1 VCPVRRSAIIEAMRP
16 NPIRARWAAGQP
28 AIGGWLSVPS
38 QLIAE
43 ALAVADLDYVCIDLQ
58 HGPIGF
64 SDAVRILPSL
74 TLGGVTPLIRVAEN
88 STSNIS
94 TALDAGAMGVII
106 PLVNSAEEASAAAAA
121 CRFPPLGQRSIGA
134 NRALLLQGSDYYERA
149 DAEVACM
156 PMIETL
162 EAIDALDDILSVPG
176 VDVAYVGP
184 SDLAI
189 SMGYRPGTTAAPYLA
204 MLDRIVE
211 ACERHEVVPA
221 IHCTPATVADRLDR
235 GFRMVSVVSDLPAFH
250 AAVDLALAGVRGDE
264 PDRPHSPLY

>member
-1 VCPVRRSAIIEAMRP
+1 MRP
-16 NPIRARWAAGQP
+16 NPLRARWAAGEP
-28 AIGGWLSVPS
+28 AIGGWLSIPD

-43 ALAVADLDYVCIDLQ
+43 ALALADLDYVCIDMQ

-64 SDAVRILPSL
+64 SDAVRMLPGL
-74 TLGGVTPLIRVAEN
+74 VLGGVTPIVRVPTN
-88 STSNIS
+88 STASIS
-94 TALDAGAMGVII
+94 TALDAGAMGIII
-106 PLVNSAEEASAAAAA
+106 PLVNTAGEAAAAAAA
-121 CRFPPLGQRSIGA
+121 CRFPPLGERSIGA
-134 NRALLLQGSDYYERA
+134 NRALLLHGSDYYEGA

-162 EAIDALDDILSVPG
+162 EAIDAIDDILSVPG
-176 VDVAYVGP
+176 VDAAYVGP

-221 IHCTPATVADRLDR
+221 IHCTPATVADRLAR
-235 GFRMVSVVSDLPAFH
+235 GFRMVTVVSDLPAFR
-250 AAVDLALAGVRGDE
+250 AAVDLAIADARGAEAG
-264 PDRPHSPLY
+264 RPHSPLY